1 MEKRLPTR
9 PARPVSRRP
18 RTLGPVA
25 DLEHHLPGEWWREL
39 FDSLYLRTDGD
50 VVENDA
56 NTIAEVD
63 LLVQATGI
71 GPGDRLLDLCCG
83 QGRHAIEL
91 ARRGFKHITG
101 LDRSRYLVRLAR
113 RRAKKLGLDIAFREG
128 DARKLRIPDSS
139 VDCVFVMGKSF
150 GYFDVED
157 GDVKVL
163 TSIKA
168 ALRAGATLALD
179 VTDGEWMQRHFEP
192 RSWEWIDQNFFV
204 CRERSLTAD
213 GTRLVSREVVVHAE
227 RGVVADQFYAERL
240 YSRERIL
247 SLLARLGFRDPRI
260 HDSVRAESTRGQD
273 LGMMGTRLF
282 ITAQGPRKAA
292 PRPVRGRGVLPVTV
306 LLGDPRLP
314 ETVKKDGVFNAEDY
328 ATLERLK
335 DALSELKGYRFRYLD
350 NHASLAAD
358 LRADPPDLCLNL
370 CDEGYNNDAF
380 MELHIPALLELLGV
394 PYTGAGPA
402 CLALCYDKA
411 LVRALAADLDIPVPL
426 ETYVQPGDQS
436 ATLPS
441 IFPALLKPNFGD
453 SSIGIT
459 CEAVVSTPGELVSY
473 LSALLEGFPGRPVLV
488 QEFLPGI
495 EYSVALVGNPIT
507 GLRALP
513 ILEVDY
519 GRLEPSLPRILG
531 YESKWLP
538 DSPYWTEVRYREMDL
553 SEAGQRALV
562 EFSTRLFERLR
573 CRDYARFDFR
583 TDAAGV
589 VKLLEVNPNP
599 GWCWDGKLNLMAGFA
614 GISYAKLLGMVLEA
628 ATERLA
634 VQGATGAGRNSAGPG
649 RAAAS
654 GRPVQKP
661 AEVPESS

>member
-1 MEKRLPTR
+1 MDKRIPPR
-9 PARPVSRRP
+9 PARPAARRP

-50 VVENDA
+50 VVENDI

-63 LLVQATGI
+63 LLVQSTGI

-101 LDRSRYLVRLAR
+101 MDRSRYLVRLAR
-113 RRAKKLGLDIAFREG
+113 RRAKKLGLEIAFREG
-128 DARKLRIPDSS
+128 DARKLRVPDSS
-139 VDCVFVMGKSF
+139 LDCVFVMGNSF

-163 TSIKA
+163 ASIKG
-168 ALRAGATLALD
+168 ALRSGAMLALD

-227 RGVVADQFYAERL
+227 RGVIADQFYAERL
-240 YSRERIL
+240 YSREHIL
-247 SLLARLGFRDPRI
+247 ALLERLGFRNPRT
-260 HDSVRAESTRGQD
+260 HDNLRAASTRGQD

-282 ITAQGPRKAA
+282 ITAEGPHKAA
-292 PRPVRGRGVLPVTV
+292 PQPVRGQGVLPVTV

-314 ETVKKDGVFNAEDY
+314 DTIKRDGVFNPEDHE
-328 ATLERLK
+328 TLARLK
-335 DALSELKGYRFRYLD
+335 DALRELPGYRFSYLD
-350 NHASLAAD
+350 NHASFGTD
-358 LRADPPDLCLNL
+358 LKAKPPELCFNL
-370 CDEGYNNDAF
+370 CDEGYHNDAF
-380 MELHIPALLELLGV
+380 MELHVPALLELAGI

-411 LVRALAADLDIPVPL
+411 LVRALAAELEIPVPL

-459 CEAVVSTPGELVSY
+459 TDAVVSTPGELVAY
-473 LSALLEGFPGRPVLV
+473 LSRLLDSYPGRPVLV
-488 QEFLPGI
+488 QEFLPGA
-495 EYSVALVGNPIT
+495 EYSVGLIGNPST

-519 GRLEPSLPRILG
+519 GGLDPSLPRILG

-538 DSPYWTEVRYREMDL
+538 DSPYWTQIRYQEASL

-583 TDAAGV
+583 TDTSGV

-614 GISYAKLLGMVLEA
+614 GIPYSKLLGMVLEA

-634 VQGATGAGRNSAGPG
+634 LQRGPMEKAAEPDQAAQPAGH
-649 RAAAS
+649 AAVADPLS
-654 GRPVQKP
+654 L
-661 AEVPESS
+661 